1 MANEIEKLNTIEIA
15 DIEKVNTLSDSDIE
29 NLNTLEFTAGP
40 PPWCGSRAVI
50 AGGGDNSVS
59 NDLVRIQYKT
69 VGATANTVNFGDLQ
83 SKRGNHACAG
93 SNITL
98 GIFGGG
104 GGRTNGSA
112 ISGVKDIDYVTIGS
126 TGNGTDFGDMH
137 AYRNYGGKCGASNGT
152 LLFSCGGWDGITE
165 RVLERLDTMEYLTIG
180 TSGSGSNAGELDVE
194 QSGVNATNGNN
205 RYIVNGGYSEAG
217 AIQMMTYNDFSTSAN
232 VSDFGNMSAAAS
244 GNASVCAASRVVFH
258 VPNNN
263 ENRMEYANPASP
275 SYMTTDFGNL
285 TNPRSSATGTSDG
298 TTGEWYG
305 GNDNVGGGHFSINYI
320 DKITIASTSDSSD
333 IGDLLETNRSPGST
347 SGV

>member
-1 MANEIEKLNTIEIA
+1 MANEIAELNTIEIA
-15 DIEKVNTLSDSDIE
+15 DIEKVNTLTDSDIE

-50 AGGGDNSVS
+50 AGGGDNNVT

-152 LLFSCGGWDGITE
+152 LLFSCG
-165 RVLERLDTMEYLTIG
+165 
-180 TSGSGSNAGELDVE
+180 
-194 QSGVNATNGNN
+194 
-205 RYIVNGGYSEAG
+205 
-217 AIQMMTYNDFSTSAN
+217 
-232 VSDFGNMSAAAS
+232 
-244 GNASVCAASRVVFH
+244 
-258 VPNNN
+258 
-263 ENRMEYANPASP
+263 
-275 SYMTTDFGNL
+275 
-285 TNPRSSATGTSDG
+285 
-298 TTGEWYG
+298 
-305 GNDNVGGGHFSINYI
+305 
-320 DKITIASTSDSSD
+320 
-333 IGDLLETNRSPGST
+333 
-347 SGV
+347 